1 MTKYI
6 DPPRTSRAKR
16 SADAAAEVSALA
28 PQTPKGIDARSLAAA
43 PTQGFTITRV
53 DPTPNKS
60 ARSRGSGD
68 RPGTNASRSRIVARG
83 AGAAGSRGRGGAFR
97 GRGRGGAQGGVPRAN
112 KPAARGKKRRGPA
125 VKRDREEDYDE
136 PLNSEEL
143 AYLNSVEQGVKSP
156 FVPTTTLGALDKQ
169 GPAVATSTGPRGLTE
184 SVIYQ
189 LQLLT
194 DGFPR
199 DAPVHPRT
207 RLAEYNG
214 KGVLFESIEEKK
226 RLEDMGRKFD
236 TLSEA
241 EKSAIL
247 NALVAGRYAI
257 PKLAGKGDLAGQ
269 VDEVLTHNETYLL
282 ADKTRLLEKVK
293 SLLPS
298 QKPPASKGKQPAPKA
313 KQTAKPTAKRV

>member
-1 MTKYI
+1 MGVRFACHSTI
-6 DPPRTSRAKR
+6 GRGRPLASDLARVTDGIAASLRQFSISLSRESEQQNPPRTSRAKR

-156 FVPTTTLGALDKQ
+156 FVPTTTLGASTNKGLQWRQVQ
-169 GPAVATSTGPRGLTE
+169 GRG
-184 SVIYQ
+184 
-189 LQLLT
+189 
-194 DGFPR
+194 D
-199 DAPVHPRT
+199 
-207 RLAEYNG
+207 
-214 KGVLFESIEEKK
+214 
-226 RLEDMGRKFD
+226 
-236 TLSEA
+236 
-241 EKSAIL
+241 
-247 NALVAGRYAI
+247 
-257 PKLAGKGDLAGQ
+257 
-269 VDEVLTHNETYLL
+269 
-282 ADKTRLLEKVK
+282 
-293 SLLPS
+293 
-298 QKPPASKGKQPAPKA
+298 
-313 KQTAKPTAKRV
+313 